1 MIFIAGLV
9 LLALMVGMIVIARPA
24 RGGAVSYLQN
34 WVVGQ
39 IYALT
44 VLGTG
49 VVGVSLI
56 LNDLPF

>member
-9 LLALMVGMIVIARPA
+9 LLAVMVGMIAVARPSA
-24 RGGAVSYLQN
+24 GPTVSFLQN

-39 IYALT
+39 IYALLT
-44 VLGTG
+44 LGIG

>member
-9 LLALMVGMIVIARPA
+9 LLAVMVGMIVIGRPA
-24 RGGAVSYLQN
+24 KGGAASYLQN
-34 WVVGQ
+34 WVVGLA
-39 IYALT
+39 YALT
-44 VLGTG
+44 VLATG